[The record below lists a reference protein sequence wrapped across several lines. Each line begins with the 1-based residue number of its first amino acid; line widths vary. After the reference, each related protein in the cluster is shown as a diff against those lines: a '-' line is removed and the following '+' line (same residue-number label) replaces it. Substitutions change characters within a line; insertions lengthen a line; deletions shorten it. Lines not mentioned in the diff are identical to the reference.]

1 MSIGTEAIFMRL
13 VRLLPLLS
21 LLLPCPTWA
30 GNLDTH
36 DPRDAIV
43 RRMDHFFQRN
53 EIDGV
58 VLDSRWVLN
67 ETEAVRLSVTPQLLG
82 YVELEHRQGGGN
94 YRRDIQD
101 RADYLVAR
109 LDQVRSGSVFDGM
122 LAYALLEAYGVTGD
136 ARHLAAARVVLDE
149 LEAMPADGR
158 ILNGGLMAAMGF
170 AAEYARTHD
179 ERYAA
184 MVRDVIKG
192 LGPYENED
200 GSFPHWCGGSEDVH
214 YTDWMAQEL
223 ILIGRRVDDPRI
235 EPLLARMGAFLEQRV
250 GDDGVTRYQA
260 PCPWDT
266 AGCIQKFWSLGTGCS
281 IDVETR
287 AYTNELGY
295 TALLF
300 DHVHSPKLPAVL
312 GFLDSI
318 ENDGIVADRWEGP
331 IDPKDPYYPWTAADT
346 SVVNMSLLFWSLA
359 AMPPAHGPE
368 AHAPHAAEI
377 AIAPRAAG
385 IAISPNPSS
394 STVSFRLDGVA
405 DAPIHVTICNASG
418 RLVRE
423 LDGRG
428 AIEWDG
434 RDALGRRCPAGVYLV
449 RRSDSS
455 TAARLV
461 RVRG

>member
-1 MSIGTEAIFMRL
+1 MRPAHL
-13 VRLLPLLS
+13 LCSLTLLLPLPS
-21 LLLPCPTWA
+21 FA
-30 GNLDTH
+30 GTRDAP

-43 RRMDHFFQRN
+43 RRMDHYFQRN
-53 EIDGV
+53 EVDGV

-82 YVELEHRQGGGN
+82 YVELERRQGGN
-94 YRRDIQD
+94 YRSDIQD

-136 ARHLAAARVVLDE
+136 PRHLAASRVVLDE

-184 MVRDVIKG
+184 MVHDVIKG
-192 LGPYENED
+192 LDAYENDD

-223 ILIGRRVDDPRI
+223 ILIGRRVDDPSI
-235 EPLLARMGAFLEQRV
+235 EPLLARMDAFLEQRV

-266 AGCIQKFWSLGTGCS
+266 VGCIQKFWSLGTGCS

-300 DHVHSPKLPAVL
+300 DHMHSPKLPAVL

-318 ENDGIVADRWEGP
+318 EDGGVVPDRWEGP
-331 IDPKDPYYPWTAADT
+331 IDPEDPYYPWTAADT

-359 AMPPAHGPE
+359 AMPPSHGPA
-368 AHAPHAAEI
+368 AHVTRSPGI
-377 AIAPRAAG
+377 AIA
-385 IAISPNPSS
+385 PNPSS
-394 STVSFRLDGVA
+394 SIVSFRLEDGAGSPV
-405 DAPIHVTICNASG
+405 HVTICDARG

-423 LDGRG
+423 IKSG
-428 AIEWDG
+428 AAMGWDG
-434 RDALGRRCPAGVYLV
+434 RDESGRLCPAGVYLV
-449 RRSDSS
+449 KRSDAFA
-455 TAARLV
+455 AARLV
-461 RVRG
+461 RVRS

>member
-1 MSIGTEAIFMRL
+1 MRPAHL
-13 VRLLPLLS
+13 LCSLTLLLPLPS
-21 LLLPCPTWA
+21 FA
-30 GNLDTH
+30 GTRDAP

-43 RRMDHFFQRN
+43 RRMDHYFQRN
-53 EIDGV
+53 EVDGV

-82 YVELEHRQGGGN
+82 YVELERRQGGN
-94 YRRDIQD
+94 YRSDIQD

-122 LAYALLEAYGVTGD
+122 TAYALLEAYGVTGD

-158 ILNGGLMAAMGF
+158 ILNGGLMTAMGF

-179 ERYAA
+179 ERYAT
-184 MVRDVIKG
+184 MVHDVIKG
-192 LGPYENED
+192 LDPYQNED
-200 GSFPHWCGGSEDVH
+200 GSFPHWCGGTEDVH

-235 EPLLARMGAFLEQRV
+235 EPLLARMDAFLEQRV
-250 GDDGVTRYQA
+250 GDDGITRYEA

-266 AGCIQKFWSLGTGCS
+266 IGCIQSYWSRGTGCS
-281 IDVETR
+281 IDDETR

-312 GFLDSI
+312 AFLDSI
-318 ENDGIVADRWEGP
+318 EDGGTVPDRWEGP

-359 AMPPAHGPE
+359 AMPPGHGPA
-368 AHAPHAAEI
+368 AHATRGAPAAEI
-377 AIAPRAAG
+377 AIAP
-385 IAISPNPSS
+385 NPSS
-394 STVSFRLDGVA
+394 GTVTLRLDGVPA
-405 DAPIHVTICNASG
+405 SPLHVMICDARG

-423 LDGRG
+423 LEGRTVV
-428 AIEWDG
+428 EWDG
-434 RDALGRRCPAGVYLV
+434 RDAMGRRCPAGIYLV
-449 RRSDSS
+449 RRSDASV
-455 TAARLV
+455 AARLV
-461 RVRG
+461 RIRS

>member
-1 MSIGTEAIFMRL
+1 MRL
-13 VRLLPLLS
+13 RHLLFSLS
-21 LLLPCPTWA
+21 LLLPLPSNA
-30 GNLDTH
+30 GTLDAP

-43 RRMDHFFQRN
+43 RRMDRYFQRN
-53 EIDGV
+53 EVDGV

-82 YVELEHRQGGGN
+82 YVELERRHGG
-94 YRRDIQD
+94 YRRDVQD

-122 LAYALLEAYGVTGD
+122 TAYALLEAYGVTGD
-136 ARHLAAARVVLDE
+136 PRHLAAARVVLDE

-223 ILIGRRVDDPRI
+223 ILIGRRVDDPNI
-235 EPLLARMGAFLEQRV
+235 EPLLARMDAFLEQRV

-266 AGCIQKFWSLGTGCS
+266 LGCIQKFWSLGTGCS

-300 DHVHSPKLPAVL
+300 DHMRSPKLPAVL
-312 GFLDSI
+312 AFLDSI
-318 ENDGIVADRWEGP
+318 EDGGVVPDRWEGP

-359 AMPPAHGPE
+359 AMPPAHGPQ
-368 AHAPHAAEI
+368 AHI
-377 AIAPRAAG
+377 AHTAG
-385 IAISPNPSS
+385 IAITPNPSS
-394 STVSFRLDGVA
+394 GPVVFRLDGVA
-405 DAPIHVTICNASG
+405 GSPLRVTICDARG

-423 LDGRG
+423 LAGGG

-434 RDALGRRCPAGVYLV
+434 RDTIGRRCPAGIYLV
-449 RRSDSS
+449 RRSD
-455 TAARLV
+455 AAAAVRLV
-461 RVRG
+461 RVRS